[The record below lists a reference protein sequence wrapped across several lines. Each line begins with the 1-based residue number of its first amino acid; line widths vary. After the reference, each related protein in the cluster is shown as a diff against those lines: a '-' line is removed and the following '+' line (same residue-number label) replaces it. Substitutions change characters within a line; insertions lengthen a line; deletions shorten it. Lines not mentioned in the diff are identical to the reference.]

1 MLRGGDL
8 DGGFDLA
15 GLRKTM
21 TRDQAL
27 AALAAACSTL
37 TLTGKLVQESRE
49 AQALI
54 DAAAV
59 LGAFEHPPRGSN

>member
-1 MLRGGDL
+1 
-8 DGGFDLA
+8 
-15 GLRKTM
+15 M

-27 AALAAACSTL
+27 NALAAACSTL
-37 TLTGKLVQESRE
+37 TLNGKLMHQSKE

-59 LGAFEHPPRGSN
+59 LGAFEHQPRESGATPLRTDPSPG

>member
-1 MLRGGDL
+1 
-8 DGGFDLA
+8 
-15 GLRKTM
+15 M

>member
-1 MLRGGDL
+1 
-8 DGGFDLA
+8 
-15 GLRKTM
+15 M

-27 AALAAACSTL
+27 AALAAACSALVTK
-37 TLTGKLVQESRE
+37 GKLTHESKE

-59 LGAFEHPPRGSN
+59 LGAFEHPPRE